1 MARARAGQAA
11 AEAFGKVG
19 TVTVPRD
26 PDSNG
31 PAVETPEAPPAP
43 QGPAQRRAAG
53 KRSKP
58 ARPGT
63 ATTPPPESVPE
74 IDDPALLETW
84 RWTLGA
90 KALKAAATRAKAEAA
105 MAEWQRVVADAEQA
119 GVPARLVVAAAAGAN
134 LDM

>member
-1 MARARAGQAA
+1 MSARKELPPPGGADALRATLAG
-11 AEAFGKVG
+11 
-19 TVTVPRD
+19 RLNH
-26 PDSNG
+26 S
-31 PAVETPEAPPAP
+31 VEDAPPVP

-53 KRSKP
+53 KR
-58 ARPGT
+58 
-63 ATTPPPESVPE
+63 ATTPPPEPVPE
-74 IDDPALLETW
+74 IDDPALLATW

-90 KALKAAATRAKAEAA
+90 KALKAAATRTKAEAA

>member
-1 MARARAGQAA
+1 MARTRAGQAA

-26 PDSNG
+26 ANG
-31 PAVETPEAPPAP
+31 TEAAVGTPAAPPAP

-53 KRSKP
+53 KRAP
-58 ARPGT
+58 A
-63 ATTPPPESVPE
+63 PPPESVPE
-74 IDDPALLETW
+74 IDDPALLATW

-90 KALKAAATRAKAEAA
+90 KALKAAATRTKAEAA